1 MLVGNTFLTMF
12 RQEVLP
18 LMEKMGQQGA
28 IESDQKIVVYIFDDV
43 VEFGGEEVRAFGFLF
58 FRFHLFLSL
67 TLHLSPSLSFP
78 FSPLSLSTTTTTA
91 TGSKRTPSIHSS
103 CFHDRFYAGYRSRSP
118 TRCSLRY
125 WCQCISRW
133 CTFCTIH

>member
-1 MLVGNTFLTMF
+1 
-12 RQEVLP
+12 
-18 LMEKMGQQGA
+18 MEKMGQQGA

-78 FSPLSLSTTTTTA
+78 FSPLSLNNNNNNNCNRFKENS
-91 TGSKRTPSIHSS
+91 
-103 CFHDRFYAGYRSRSP
+103 FHPFFLLS
-118 TRCSLRY
+118 
-125 WCQCISRW
+125 
-133 CTFCTIH
+133 